1 MYRERVVA
9 VLEKLSHEPHSVDR
23 EKRFDLVR
31 EFMKS
36 VSNYMTSVCIITV
49 ESTIG
54 KKETRKQGDGYEKLC
69 SKMKQVDDLADDL
82 NLEKI
87 YSGPKNRDSI
97 EKFCVDIMDEYFQ
110 QRLR

>member
-1 MYRERVVA
+1 
-9 VLEKLSHEPHSVDR
+9 
-23 EKRFDLVR
+23 
-31 EFMKS
+31 
-36 VSNYMTSVCIITV
+36 
-49 ESTIG
+49 
-54 KKETRKQGDGYEKLC
+54 
-69 SKMKQVDDLADDL
+69 MKQVDDLADDL